1 MTGTNIKNAWVMA
14 TIKRSILRMWWK
26 PLSFFAIIILLLAAS
41 ARKRSIMR
49 HSEYTVDEIVSRV
62 RDGLRIDAIMVLGGG
77 RPLSDRRT
85 MPFVEERCAAAVAV
99 YEASILPKPKVLT
112 LSAGT
117 AHSPQLM
124 TTEGLPIWE
133 STAAAGSL
141 LDRGLPASALLVETT
156 SFDTIGNAFF
166 ARTSHADLAG
176 WRTVAIIT
184 SDFHMPRTRAIFEWI
199 FPHINLVFI
208 STPAVGL
215 SAEAVD
221 ARKQR
226 EKRSL
231 DSITLLRTQYP
242 KLHDV
247 RNFITTQH
255 ELYTAQK
262 LVQRASSMTKLDPKL
277 LASYG
282 GGIDHHP

>member
-1 MTGTNIKNAWVMA
+1 
-14 TIKRSILRMWWK
+14 
-26 PLSFFAIIILLLAAS
+26 
-41 ARKRSIMR
+41 
-49 HSEYTVDEIVSRV
+49 
-62 RDGLRIDAIMVLGGG
+62 
-77 RPLSDRRT
+77 
-85 MPFVEERCAAAVAV
+85 
-99 YEASILPKPKVLT
+99 
-112 LSAGT
+112 
-117 AHSPQLM
+117 M